1 MVSKGFTLRT
11 WSCCTRV
18 LPDHPLLWFQRGSPE
33 GPCPAAHGSSRQDG
47 RKHHQ
52 LPQDGAAVN
61 HLLGVDEGPDI
72 LTSGRTQHGH
82 GQHDQ
87 GE

>member
-1 MVSKGFTLRT
+1 ML
-11 WSCCTRV
+11 
-18 LPDHPLLWFQRGSPE
+18 FQRGSPE
-33 GPCPAAHGSSRQDG
+33 GPGSAAHGSSRQDG

-61 HLLGVDEGPDI
+61 HLLGADEGPDI
-72 LTSGRTQHGH
+72 LTSGRAQHGH

-87 GE
+87 GEYTYISNRNEELSFSLNSFL